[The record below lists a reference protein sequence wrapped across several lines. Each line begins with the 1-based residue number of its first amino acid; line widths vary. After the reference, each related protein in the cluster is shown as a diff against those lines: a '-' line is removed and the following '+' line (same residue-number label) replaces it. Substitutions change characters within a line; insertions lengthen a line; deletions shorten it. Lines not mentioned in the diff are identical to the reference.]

1 MRVYLQISLDSLHVL
16 WLNSVEDMYIRKAS
30 RTYKGKI
37 YSNYLLVESVVTPK
51 GPRQKIICSLGDL
64 SPRSREEWLALAHKL
79 ESALSGQQQLPGTS
93 PDTELSGLLEK
104 IRSSAPVLPIPPP
117 VAATG
122 ELLSVCVD
130 GVRCEQSRE
139 AGPVHVGY
147 QFWRRLE
154 LDTILAQAGLSEG
167 ACRLSLAMTLNRLI
181 HPTSELAMPEWIRTT
196 ALADML
202 GVDFDELAE
211 DALYRN
217 LDKLHEHRVTIEA
230 SLAERE
236 RNLFGLDQTIFL
248 YDVTSTYFEGRA
260 LGNAKAQRGY
270 SRDHRGDCKQVL
282 VGLAVNRDGF
292 PIAHEVFAGNRHDS
306 TTLEEM
312 LKALDQ
318 RVGLQSGQTVVVDR
332 GMAGKE
338 NVGQIRARG
347 LHYLVA
353 EPYGERK
360 DWLAEFQD
368 SGEFAAVEREPSP
381 RNPFQK
387 KSTIQVKMR
396 RVDGET
402 HVLCV
407 SSERKEK
414 DRAIREL
421 HEKRLLAD
429 LGKLQ
434 KRVEKGKGKGTKP
447 AEVRES
453 IGRLKERYSRV
464 ARYYRMEYDE
474 ANKKFTYRLEESKRT
489 EAEQLDGSYL
499 LKTDRDDLSADEA
512 WRIYILLTR
521 AESAFRALKSP
532 LAERPIFHHK
542 ECRVEAHI
550 FLCVLAYHLLTAI
563 EKTLLD
569 AGLHTSWATI
579 REQLKTHQVNT
590 IVLPTEGGMEL
601 RIRKA
606 TVPEPVHQELYKQL
620 RLAPEIMR
628 PRRTLSAAEV
638 PK

>member
-1 MRVYLQISLDSLHVL
+1 
-16 WLNSVEDMYIRKAS
+16 MYIRKAS
-30 RTYKGKI
+30 RTYKGKT
-37 YSNYLLVESVVTPK
+37 YSHYLLVESILTPQ
-51 GPRQKIICSLGDL
+51 GPRQKVICSLGDL
-64 SPRSREEWLALAHKL
+64 NPRPKQDWLALAHKL
-79 ESALSGQQQLPGTS
+79 ESALSGQQ
-93 PDTELSGLLEK
+93 ELVNAANSAEVDRLLAKVKSTADGGPSGG
-104 IRSSAPVLPIPPP
+104 P
-117 VAATG
+117 ATDG
-122 ELLSVCVD
+122 ERITVRVD
-130 GVRCEQSRE
+130 GVRCEASRE
-139 AGPVHVGY
+139 AGPVHVGC

-154 LDTILAQAGLSEG
+154 VDSILEKAGLSEG
-167 ACRLSLAMTLNRLI
+167 ARRLTLAMTLNRLI
-181 HPTSELAMPEWIRTT
+181 HPSSELGMPEWIRAT
-196 ALADML
+196 ALADIL

-217 LDKLHEHRVTIEA
+217 LDKLHEHRVAIETA
-230 SLAERE
+230 LADRE
-236 RNLFGLDQTIFL
+236 RNLFGLDQTVFL

-260 LGNAKAQRGY
+260 MSNAKARRGY

-282 VGLAVNRDGF
+282 VGLAVNREGF
-292 PIAHEVFAGNRHDS
+292 PLAHEVFAGNRHDS

-312 LKALDQ
+312 LKALDK
-318 RVGLQSGQTVVVDR
+318 RVGLRPEQTVVVDR
-332 GMAGKE
+332 GMAGKQ
-338 NVGQIRARG
+338 NVEQIRARG

-353 EPYGERK
+353 EPYAERK
-360 DWLAEFQD
+360 DWVAEFQD
-368 SGEFAAVEREPSP
+368 SDEFVAVEREPSP

-396 RVDGET
+396 RLDGET
-402 HVLCV
+402 HVLCL

-429 LGKLQ
+429 LEKLK
-434 KRVEKGKGKGTKP
+434 KRVAKGKGKGTKP
-447 AEVRES
+447 SEVRES
-453 IGRLKERYSRV
+453 IGRLKERYPRV

-474 ANKKFTYRLEESKRT
+474 AQKTFAYRLEESKRA
-489 EAEQLDGSYL
+489 EAEKLDGSYL
-499 LKTDRDDLSADEA
+499 LKTDRADLSADEA

-521 AESAFRALKSP
+521 AEAAFRALKSP

-569 AGLHTSWATI
+569 AGAHTSWATV
-579 REQLKTHQVNT
+579 REQLATHQVNT
-590 IVLPTEGGMEL
+590 IVLPTDQGMEL

-606 TVPEPVHQELYKQL
+606 TMPEPLHRELYRQL
-620 RLAPEIMR
+620 GIPADIMR
-628 PRRTLSAAEV
+628 PQRSLVPAEEA

>member
-1 MRVYLQISLDSLHVL
+1 M
-16 WLNSVEDMYIRKAS
+16 
-30 RTYKGKI
+30 
-37 YSNYLLVESVVTPK
+37 
-51 GPRQKIICSLGDL
+51 
-64 SPRSREEWLALAHKL
+64 AHKL
-79 ESALSGQQQLPGTS
+79 ESALSGQAELLHPEA
-93 PDTELSGLLEK
+93 DTELDRLMARVQSAA
-104 IRSSAPVLPIPPP
+104 SAPL
-117 VAATG
+117 
-122 ELLSVCVD
+122 ESLSDDDAGKQQVTVQVE
-130 GVRCEQSRE
+130 GVRCEESRE
-139 AGPVHVGY
+139 GGPVHVGC
-147 QFWRRLE
+147 QFWQRLN
-154 LDTILAQAGLSEG
+154 LDAILEQAGLSEG
-167 ACRLSLAMTLNRLI
+167 ARRLTLAMTLNRLI
-181 HPTSELAMPEWIRTT
+181 HPASELAMPEWIRTT
-196 ALADML
+196 ALSDIL
-202 GVDFDELAE
+202 RVDFDKLAE

-217 LDKLHEHRVTIEA
+217 LDKLHEHRVAIETA
-230 SLAERE
+230 LADGE
-236 RNLFGLDQTIFL
+236 RNLFGLDQTVFL

-260 LGNAKAQRGY
+260 MSNAKAKRGY

-282 VGLAVNRDGF
+282 VGLAVNREGF
-292 PIAHEVFAGNRHDS
+292 PLAHEVFAGNRHDS

-312 LKALDQ
+312 LKALDK
-318 RVGLQSGQTVVVDR
+318 RVGLRPEQTVVVDR

-338 NVGQIRARG
+338 NVEQIRARG

-353 EPYGERK
+353 EPYAERK
-360 DWLAEFQD
+360 DWVAEFQD

-402 HVLCV
+402 HVLCL
-407 SSERKEK
+407 SSERKQK

-421 HEKRLLAD
+421 HEKRLLVD
-429 LGKLQ
+429 LEKLK
-434 KRVEKGKGKGTKP
+434 KRVAKGKGRGTKP
-447 AEVRES
+447 AEVGES

-464 ARYYRMEYDE
+464 ARYYRMEYD
-474 ANKKFTYRLEESKRT
+474 AAQKTFAYHWEESKRA
-489 EAEQLDGSYL
+489 EAENLDGSYL
-499 LKTDRDDLSADEA
+499 LKTDREDLTADEA

-521 AESAFRALKSP
+521 AEAAFRALKSP

-569 AGLHTSWATI
+569 AGAHTSWGTV

-590 IVLPTEGGMEL
+590 IVLPTNGGMEL

-606 TVPEPVHQELYKQL
+606 TTPEPIHQEIYSQL
-620 RLAPEIMR
+620 GIAAEIMR
-628 PRRTLSAAEV
+628 PQRSFAPAEEV

>member
-1 MRVYLQISLDSLHVL
+1 
-16 WLNSVEDMYIRKAS
+16 MYIRKAS
-30 RTYKGKI
+30 RTYKGKT
-37 YSNYLLVESVVTPK
+37 YSNYLLVESLLTPK

-64 SPRSREEWLALAHKL
+64 SPRPRQDWLALAHKL
-79 ESALSGQQQLPGTS
+79 ESALSGQQ
-93 PDTELSGLLEK
+93 ELAGAAGDAELDGLLAK
-104 IRSSAPVLPIPPP
+104 VRSSASAPPLHRP
-117 VAATG
+117 AAADEELVAVRV
-122 ELLSVCVD
+122 E
-130 GVRCEQSRE
+130 GVRCEESRE
-139 AGPVHVGY
+139 AGPVHVGC
-147 QFWRRLE
+147 QFWRRLQ
-154 LDTILAQAGLSEG
+154 LDTILARAGLSEG
-167 ACRLSLAMTLNRLI
+167 ARRLSLAMTLNRLI

-196 ALADML
+196 ALPDIL
-202 GVDFDELAE
+202 GVDFRELAE

-217 LDKLHEHRVTIEA
+217 LDKLHEHRVTIETA
-230 SLAERE
+230 LAERE
-236 RNLFGLDQTIFL
+236 RNLFGLDQTVFL

-260 LGNAKAQRGY
+260 LGNAKARRGY

-292 PIAHEVFAGNRHDS
+292 PLAHEVFAGNRHDS

-312 LKALDQ
+312 LTALDR
-318 RVGLQSGQTVVVDR
+318 RVGLRPEQTVVVDR
-332 GMAGKE
+332 GMAGKD
-338 NVGQIRARG
+338 NVEQIRARG

-353 EPYGERK
+353 EPYAERK
-360 DWLAEFQD
+360 DWVPEFQD

-396 RVDGET
+396 RVGGQT
-402 HVLCV
+402 HVLCL

-421 HEKRLLAD
+421 HEKRLLED
-429 LGKLQ
+429 LEKLK
-434 KRVEKGKGKGTKP
+434 KRVAKGKGKGTKP

-474 ANKKFTYRLEESKRT
+474 EQKTFAYHLEASKRA

-499 LKTDRDDLSADEA
+499 LKTDREDLSAEEA
-512 WRIYILLTR
+512 WRIYIMLTR
-521 AESAFRALKSP
+521 AEAAFRALKSP

-569 AGLHTSWATI
+569 AGLHTSWATV

-606 TVPEPVHQELYKQL
+606 TVPEPIHGELYKQL
-620 RLAPEIMR
+620 RVAPEIMR
-628 PRRTLSAAEV
+628 PQQSLAPAEEV

>member
-1 MRVYLQISLDSLHVL
+1 
-16 WLNSVEDMYIRKAS
+16 MYIRKAS
-30 RTYKGKI
+30 RTYKGKT
-37 YSNYLLVESVVTPK
+37 YSNYLLVESIVTPK
-51 GPRQKIICSLGDL
+51 GPRQKIVCSLGDL
-64 SPRSREEWLALAHKL
+64 SPRPRQDWLALAHKL
-79 ESALSGQQQLPGTS
+79 ESALSGQQELAGAAG
-93 PDTELSGLLEK
+93 DTELDGLLAK
-104 IRSSAPVLPIPPP
+104 VRSSASAPPP
-117 VAATG
+117 QLPAATG
-122 ELLSVCVD
+122 EELVTVRVD
-130 GVRCEQSRE
+130 AVRCEKSRE

-147 QFWRRLE
+147 QFWRRLQ
-154 LDTILAQAGLSEG
+154 LDTILKQAGLSEG

-181 HPTSELAMPEWIRTT
+181 HPTSELAMPEWIGTT
-196 ALADML
+196 ALSDIL
-202 GVDFDELAE
+202 RVDFDELAK

-230 SLAERE
+230 ALAGRE
-236 RNLFGLDQTIFL
+236 RDLFALDQTVFL

-260 LGNAKAQRGY
+260 MGNAKAKRGY

-292 PIAHEVFAGNRHDS
+292 PLAHEVFAGNRHDS

-312 LKALDQ
+312 LKSLDQ
-318 RVGLQSGQTVVVDR
+318 RVGLRPGQTVVVDR
-332 GMAGKE
+332 GMAGKA
-338 NVGQIRARG
+338 NVEQILARG

-353 EPYGERK
+353 EPYAERK
-360 DWLAEFQD
+360 DWVAEFQD

-381 RNPFQK
+381 RNPSQK

-396 RVDGET
+396 RVGGET
-402 HVLCV
+402 HVLCL
-407 SSERKEK
+407 SSERKQK

-429 LGKLQ
+429 LEKLH
-434 KRVEKGKGKGTKP
+434 KRVAKGKGRGTKP

-474 ANKKFTYRLEESKRT
+474 TNKTFAYHLEQSKRA

-499 LKTDRDDLSADEA
+499 LKTDREDLSADEA

-521 AESAFRALKSP
+521 AEAAFRALKSP

-550 FLCVLAYHLLTAI
+550 FLCVLAYHLLSAI

-569 AGLHTSWATI
+569 AGLHTSWATV

-606 TVPEPVHQELYKQL
+606 TVPEPIHQELYKQL
-620 RLAPEIMR
+620 GIAPEIMR
-628 PRRTLSAAEV
+628 PQRSLAPAEEV

>member
-1 MRVYLQISLDSLHVL
+1 
-16 WLNSVEDMYIRKAS
+16 MYIRKAS
-30 RTYKGKI
+30 RIYKGKT
-37 YSNYLLVESVVTPK
+37 YFHYLLVESLLTPQ
-51 GPRQKIICSLGDL
+51 GPRQKVICSLGDL
-64 SPRSREEWLALAHKL
+64 SPRPRQDWLALAHKL
-79 ESALSGQQQLPGTS
+79 ESALCGQQ
-93 PDTELSGLLEK
+93 ELITASDNAEVERLVAK
-104 IRSSAPVLPIPPP
+104 VKSSASTPAPLLPTAAAANDEL
-117 VAATG
+117 VA
-122 ELLSVCVD
+122 VRVD
-130 GVRCEQSRE
+130 GVCCEESRE
-139 AGPVHVGY
+139 AGPVHVGC
-147 QFWRRLE
+147 QFWRRLG
-154 LDTILAQAGLSEG
+154 LDSILEQAGLSEG
-167 ACRLSLAMTLNRLI
+167 ARRLTLAMTLNRLI
-181 HPTSELAMPEWIRTT
+181 HPASELAMPEWIRAT
-196 ALADML
+196 ALPDIL

-217 LDKLHEHRVTIEA
+217 LDKLHEHRVAIETA
-230 SLAERE
+230 LTDRE
-236 RNLFGLDQTIFL
+236 RDLFGLDQTIFL

-260 LGNAKAQRGY
+260 MGNGKAKRGY

-282 VGLAVNRDGF
+282 VGLAVNREGF
-292 PIAHEVFAGNRHDS
+292 PLAHEVFAGNRHDS

-312 LKALDQ
+312 LRALDR
-318 RVGLQSGQTVVVDR
+318 RVGLRPEQTVVVDR
-332 GMAGKE
+332 GMAGKQ
-338 NVGQIRARG
+338 NVEQIRARG

-353 EPYGERK
+353 EPYAERK
-360 DWLAEFQD
+360 DWAAEFQD

-381 RNPFQK
+381 RNPYQK

-396 RVDGET
+396 RVGAET
-402 HVLCV
+402 HVLCL
-407 SSERKEK
+407 SSERKQK

-429 LGKLQ
+429 LDKLK
-434 KRVEKGKGKGTKP
+434 KRVAKGKGRGTKP

-464 ARYYRMEYDE
+464 ARYYRMEYDDARKTFE
-474 ANKKFTYRLEESKRT
+474 YHLEESKRA
-489 EAEQLDGSYL
+489 EAEKLDGSYL
-499 LKTDRDDLSADEA
+499 LKTDRQDLNADEA

-521 AESAFRALKSP
+521 AEAAFRALKSP

-550 FLCVLAYHLLTAI
+550 FLCVLAYHLLAAI

-569 AGLHTSWATI
+569 AGAHTSWATV

-606 TVPEPVHQELYKQL
+606 TTPEPVHQEIYQKLGIAADL
-620 RLAPEIMR
+620 MR
-628 PRRTLSAAEV
+628 PHWTLTPAEKF

>member
-1 MRVYLQISLDSLHVL
+1 
-16 WLNSVEDMYIRKAS
+16 MYIRKAS
-30 RTYKGKI
+30 RTYKGKT
-37 YSNYLLVESVVTPK
+37 YSNYLLVESLLTPK

-64 SPRSREEWLALAHKL
+64 SPRPRQDWLALAHKL
-79 ESALSGQQQLPGTS
+79 ESALSGQQ
-93 PDTELSGLLEK
+93 ELAGAAGDAELDGLLAK
-104 IRSSAPVLPIPPP
+104 VRSSASAPPLHRP
-117 VAATG
+117 AAADEELVAVRV
-122 ELLSVCVD
+122 ES
-130 GVRCEQSRE
+130 VRCEESRE
-139 AGPVHVGY
+139 AGPVHVGC
-147 QFWRRLE
+147 QFWRRLQ
-154 LDTILAQAGLSEG
+154 LDTILARAGLSEG
-167 ACRLSLAMTLNRLI
+167 ARRLSLAMTLNRLI

-196 ALADML
+196 ALPDIL
-202 GVDFDELAE
+202 GVDFRELAE

-217 LDKLHEHRVTIEA
+217 LDKLHEHRVTIETA
-230 SLAERE
+230 LAERE
-236 RNLFGLDQTIFL
+236 RNLFGLDQTVFL

-260 LGNAKAQRGY
+260 LGNAKARRGY

-292 PIAHEVFAGNRHDS
+292 PLAHEVFAGNRHDS

-312 LKALDQ
+312 LTALDR
-318 RVGLQSGQTVVVDR
+318 RVGLRPEQTVVVDR
-332 GMAGKE
+332 GMAGQD
-338 NVGQIRARG
+338 NVEQIRARG

-353 EPYGERK
+353 EPYAERK
-360 DWLAEFQD
+360 DWVPEFQD

-396 RVDGET
+396 RVGGQT
-402 HVLCV
+402 HVLCL
-407 SSERKEK
+407 SSERKQK

-421 HEKRLLAD
+421 HEKRLLED
-429 LGKLQ
+429 LEKLK
-434 KRVEKGKGKGTKP
+434 KRVAKGKGKGTKP

-474 ANKKFTYRLEESKRT
+474 EQKTFAYHLEASKRA

-499 LKTDRDDLSADEA
+499 LKTDREDLSAEEA
-512 WRIYILLTR
+512 WRIYIMLTR
-521 AESAFRALKSP
+521 AEAAFRALKSP

-569 AGLHTSWATI
+569 AGLHTSWATV

-606 TVPEPVHQELYKQL
+606 TVPEPIHGELYKQL
-620 RLAPEIMR
+620 RVAPEIMR
-628 PRRTLSAAEV
+628 PQQSLAPAEEV